1 MDQYI
6 TVKRENGVEVNDP
19 AERNLIL
26 LRYAAFLNENGN
38 GENNINIIHQNP
50 QQQQIQQ
57 HQVPIQIIEP
67 QQPARKSAKAN
78 NVQNAQGANMQEQ
91 TKVGGYVRWLRIFQ
105 LEQHPDSFSFY
116 PLLTIS
122 SLF

>member
-6 TVKRENGVEVNDP
+6 TVKRENGVEVSDP

-38 GENNINIIHQNP
+38 AENNINIIHQHP

-57 HQVPIQIIEP
+57 HQVPIQIIEQ
-67 QQPARKSAKAN
+67 QQPTRKSTKAN
-78 NVQNAQGANMQEQ
+78 NVQNAQAANN
-91 TKVGGYVRWLRIFQ
+91 TKVGG
-105 LEQHPDSFSFY
+105 
-116 PLLTIS
+116 
-122 SLF
+122 